1 MSANRRRHANA
12 LPLASMMTWLLVCAF
27 VGAAGLGYVSLKNQL
42 HSNGTEI
49 TRLEGEL
56 ESLVSR
62 VRNTQE
68 RIKEHSALAK
78 VEEAWRR
85 DSSKLGGLRKILP
98 TDHVVFV
105 NRPIQHPIDSD
116 PAALQQ
122 TANITR

>member
-1 MSANRRRHANA
+1 MSANRRRHANT

-42 HSNGTEI
+42 HSNGAEI
-49 TRLEGEL
+49 RRLEGEL
-56 ESLVSR
+56 DSLVSR
-62 VRNTQE
+62 VRYTQE

-78 VEEAWRR
+78 VEETWRR
-85 DSSKLGGLRKILP
+85 DSSKLGGLRKIVP

-105 NRPIQHPIDSD
+105 NRPIQRPIDSD

>member
-49 TRLEGEL
+49 KRLEGEL

-85 DSSKLGGLRKILP
+85 DVSKLGGLRKITP

-105 NRPIQHPIDSD
+105 NRPIPTPIDSD

-122 TANITR
+122 TANVSR

>member
-27 VGAAGLGYVSLKNQL
+27 VAAAGLGYVSLKNQL
-42 HSNGTEI
+42 HANGTEI
-49 TRLEGEL
+49 KRLEGEL
-56 ESLVSR
+56 ENLVSR
-62 VRNTQE
+62 VRNSQE

-85 DSSKLGGLRKILP
+85 DASKLGGLRKIVP
-98 TDHVVFV
+98 TDRVVFV
-105 NRPIQHPIDSD
+105 NRPIPTPVDSD

-122 TANITR
+122 TANVSR